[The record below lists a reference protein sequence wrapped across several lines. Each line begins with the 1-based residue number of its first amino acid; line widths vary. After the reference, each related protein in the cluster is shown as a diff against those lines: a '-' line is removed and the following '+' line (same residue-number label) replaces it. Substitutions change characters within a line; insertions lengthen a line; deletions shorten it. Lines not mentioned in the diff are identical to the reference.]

1 MGEGQRLGTRHRQ
14 QKAIDAYVE
23 QAGQIGSDRE
33 KDKAAKVVAMD
44 RAGFVHFE
52 TPEAKVR
59 HFNRIWRG
67 DDTRQYLCECW
78 GFANEDD
85 PDPISFAMRWY
96 REHVEQKDPRWGD
109 PDRGQSLAALAGMTK
124 IFIPTQ
130 TAKVA
135 TLSLSA
141 KVERP
146 AEFDVEPEMQA
157 RAILPAGQSI
167 VKPEPPP
174 AKDEAGDEDDEEGDD
189 DEG

>member
-23 QAGQIGSDRE
+23 QAGQIGLDRE

-52 TPEAKVR
+52 TAEAKVR

-67 DDTRQYLCECW
+67 DETRQYLCDIYAM
-78 GFANEDD
+78 GVPED
-85 PDPISFAMRWY
+85 PCPVSLVGRVL
-96 REHVEQKDPRWGD
+96 REHALQTDPSWG
-109 PDRGQSLAALAGMTK
+109 PRDRTASLSAVAQLTK

-157 RAILPAGQSI
+157 RAILPAGQVI
-167 VKPEPPP
+167 AKPERSDPG
-174 AKDEAGDEDDEEGDD
+174 DDEDEGEGGDD
-189 DEG
+189 DE